1 MYAGFERAEQSVSD
15 AEIFDLSK
23 QSIDIQRQISDIP
36 PAYFKPERGKYMH
49 EIFTTPQ
56 TTMTSI
62 WIITKAQCNV
72 G

>member
-1 MYAGFERAEQSVSD
+1 MYAGFKQTENSMSD
-15 AEIFDLSK
+15 AEIFDIYK
-23 QSIDIQRQISDIP
+23 QAIDIQRQISDIP

-49 EIFTTPQ
+49 KIFTTTQ

-62 WIITKAQCNV
+62 WIITNTQCNV

>member
-1 MYAGFERAEQSVSD
+1 MYAGFKQTEQSMSD
-15 AEIFDLSK
+15 TEIFDIYK
-23 QSIDIQRQISDIP
+23 QATDIQRQISDIP

-49 EIFTTPQ
+49 EIFTTTQ

>member
-1 MYAGFERAEQSVSD
+1 MYAGFKQTEKSMSD
-15 AEIFDLSK
+15 AEIFDIYK
-23 QSIDIQRQISDIP
+23 QATDIQRQISDIP

-49 EIFTTPQ
+49 EIFTTTQ

>member
-1 MYAGFERAEQSVSD
+1 MYAGFKQTEQSMSD
-15 AEIFDLSK
+15 TEIFDIYK
-23 QSIDIQRQISDIP
+23 QATNIQRQISDIP

-49 EIFTTPQ
+49 EIFTTTQ

>member
-1 MYAGFERAEQSVSD
+1 MYAGFERAEQSMSD
-15 AEIFDLSK
+15 AEIFDIYK
-23 QSIDIQRQISDIP
+23 QATDIQHQISDIP

-49 EIFTTPQ
+49 EIFTTTQ